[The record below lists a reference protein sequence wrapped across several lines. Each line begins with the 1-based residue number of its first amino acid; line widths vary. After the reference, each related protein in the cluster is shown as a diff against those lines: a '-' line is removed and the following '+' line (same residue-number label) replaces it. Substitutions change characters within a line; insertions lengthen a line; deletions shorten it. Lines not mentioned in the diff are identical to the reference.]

1 MRVKKI
7 GLLKISLNLSPSL
20 EWTSASIDLTVIKI
34 EANMRYLHHC

>member
-1 MRVKKI
+1 MKNI